1 MTKTQNIR
9 KNNLLK
15 TNIFFLNDY
24 LTFFYEQKLEKQIK
38 KIIFY

>member
-15 TNIFFLNDY
+15 TNIFFFLNDY
-24 LTFFYEQKLEKQIK
+24 LTFFGTQKIEKEIK
-38 KIIFY
+38 